1 MFKADIWL
9 IANDPNIKREEKR
22 RFWEKFLYA
31 DESLLSQD
39 DWDRA
44 WDLANTW
51 DTCACGSLDD
61 GLPRKAVNGVVN
73 IPVDQ
78 CLIDLGSEFPDYIHD
93 GDLEGARKC
102 FLDIQERGA
111 KLLEPTLFGDTNV

>member
-61 GLPRKAVNGVVN
+61 GLPRKALDGVVN
-73 IPVDQ
+73 IPVDRELQ
-78 CLIDLGSEFPDYIHD
+78 LLGCRFPDYISH
-93 GDLEGARKC
+93 GDLESAREC
-102 FLDIQERGA
+102 FREIQERGA
-111 KLLEPTLFGDTNV
+111 KLLNPTLFGDTNV